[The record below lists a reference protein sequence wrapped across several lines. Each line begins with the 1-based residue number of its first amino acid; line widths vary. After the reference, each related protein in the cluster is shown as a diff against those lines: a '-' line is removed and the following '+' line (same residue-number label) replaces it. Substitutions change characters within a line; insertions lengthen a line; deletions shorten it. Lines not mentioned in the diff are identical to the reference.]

1 MRHALR
7 VCILLAVT
15 VAAGIA
21 LASCDLLVPKGDFN
35 ITVKTMSPSNPLYSL
50 STSHIAYVVNGI
62 EGDTITLT
70 HGMTYTFGI
79 NAPGHP
85 FYISTGVVG
94 GSGFPGEYTTGVT
107 GSRTEFGLLTF
118 TAPGSPMTLS
128 YDCGVHT
135 YMGGTINVQ

>member
-7 VCILLAVT
+7 VCILLTVI
-15 VAAGIA
+15 VAAGVV
-21 LASCDLLVPKGDFN
+21 LVSCDLLVPKGDFN

-50 STSHIAYVVNGI
+50 STSRIAYVVNGI

-85 FYISTGVVG
+85 FYISTSVKG

-118 TAPGSPMTLS
+118 TAPSSPTTLY

-135 YMGGTINVQ
+135 YMGGTISVQ